1 MCCPRFFSAK
11 KIFFSSIGANCP
23 SLFCLFYK
31 KFYMLFES
39 LSLPPFS
46 LPPTQSPSD
55 FVVLAMDGSWL
66 TANRL
71 DDWQVGCWWMEGL
84 ADLLPHHHI
93 SCFLHP
99 PSALPLP
106 LFSSLA
112 ANPPSPISN
121 PFSAQ
126 SISNPLKNISLHPL
140 SNPFLSFASFQLSI
154 LIVQMILL

>member
-1 MCCPRFFSAK
+1 MFAMCCPRFFSAK
-11 KIFFSSIGANCP
+11 KFFSAALGQIARHFSAFSTKNFICFLNPFP
-23 SLFCLFYK
+23 SLLFP
-31 KFYMLFES
+31 FHLPNRHPILLFW
-39 LSLPPFS
+39 L
-46 LPPTQSPSD
+46 
-55 FVVLAMDGSWL
+55 WL